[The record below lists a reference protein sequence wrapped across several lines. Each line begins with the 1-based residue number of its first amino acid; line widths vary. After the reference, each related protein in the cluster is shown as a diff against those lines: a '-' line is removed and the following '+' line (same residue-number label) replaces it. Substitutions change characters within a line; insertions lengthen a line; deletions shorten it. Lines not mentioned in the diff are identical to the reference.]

1 MFWKKKAAAT
11 ENTDIVQLKEAMRKI
26 IAGDFSN
33 VSAEGYQDPELPELL
48 NQSMY
53 AFRKFNNNFIMRLN
67 EAMEAIGDNSYVKNL
82 LDQVT
87 SQSYDIQAMENA
99 SQYLEDSIGNI
110 SNYMGEIRGSIQAML
125 TTSGNST
132 ANMQASMNV
141 VNESSEKIIQI
152 NQQIQAFRDKIDEIS
167 EIVNVVRSVAS
178 QSNLLALNAS
188 IEAARAGESGRG
200 FAVVAEQVRQLSS
213 NTTQSAGDIQKYV
226 QELQNDI
233 TSLASTMAETTAHL
247 SAGNKK
253 VEVSLND
260 IKEMNSQIINISDS
274 ADKIFQDID
283 KQTDI
288 TADFSRKVDNI
299 AQSYAALSEDCNKTG
314 VHIFKIG
321 RYIDTCRSDMY
332 REAGCVTT
340 QDKLKVFEVDHFIL
354 MWRIY
359 NNAMGFEPL
368 RLNQVNNNDK
378 CKLGLWLREQTD
390 SKITQ
395 SSQFRATFDAHDTFH
410 RHATDS
416 WKAKD
421 KGDFEGAMM
430 HFAKCYDAYFVFQQK
445 IQALQKY
452 MQTLGYTE
460 ETQIVIFRK

>member
-1 MFWKKKAAAT
+1 MFGKKKAPQK
-11 ENTDIVQLKEAMRKI
+11 ENTDITLLKEAMRKI
-26 IAGDFSN
+26 VAGDFHD
-33 VSAEGYQDPELPELL
+33 VSTEGYEDPELPDLL
-48 NQSMY
+48 NQTMY
-53 AFRKFNNNFIMRLN
+53 AYRKFNNNFIMRLN

-87 SQSYDIQAMENA
+87 SQSHDIEAMEDA
-99 SQYLEDSIGNI
+99 SRNLEDSIGNI
-110 SNYMGEIRGSIQAML
+110 SAYMGEIRNNIHTML
-125 TTSGNST
+125 AASENST
-132 ANMQASMNV
+132 ANMKSSMQV
-141 VNESSEKIIQI
+141 VNESSERIVQI
-152 NQQIQAFRDKIDEIS
+152 NQQIQNFRTKIDEIS
-167 EIVNVVRSVAS
+167 EIVNMVRSVAS

-226 QELQNDI
+226 QELQTDI
-233 TSLASTMAETTAHL
+233 SALAKSMDETTLHL
-247 SAGNKK
+247 SEGNEK
-253 VEVSLND
+253 VEVSLGD
-260 IKEMNSQIINISDS
+260 IEQMNSQIVSINDS
-274 ADKIFQDID
+274 AEKILKDID
-283 KQTDI
+283 IQTGI
-288 TADFSRKVDNI
+288 TVDFSRKVDNI
-299 AQSYAALSEDCNKTG
+299 ATSYAALSEDCNKTG

-390 SKITQ
+390 PKITQ

>member
-1 MFWKKKAAAT
+1 MFGKKKAPQK
-11 ENTDIVQLKEAMRKI
+11 ENTDITLLKEAMRKI
-26 IAGDFSN
+26 VAGDFHD
-33 VSAEGYQDPELPELL
+33 VSTEGYEDPELPDLL
-48 NQSMY
+48 NQTMY
-53 AFRKFNNNFIMRLN
+53 AYRKFNNNFIMRLN

-87 SQSYDIQAMENA
+87 SQSHDIEAMEDA
-99 SQYLEDSIGNI
+99 SRNLEDSIGNI
-110 SNYMGEIRGSIQAML
+110 SAYMGEIRNNIHTML
-125 TTSGNST
+125 AASENST
-132 ANMQASMNV
+132 ANMKSSMQV
-141 VNESSEKIIQI
+141 VNESSERIVQI
-152 NQQIQAFRDKIDEIS
+152 NQQIQNFRTKIDEIS

-226 QELQNDI
+226 QELQTDI
-233 TSLASTMAETTAHL
+233 SALAKSMDETTLHL
-247 SAGNKK
+247 SEGNEK
-253 VEVSLND
+253 VEVSLGD
-260 IKEMNSQIINISDS
+260 IEQMNSQIVSINDS
-274 ADKIFQDID
+274 ADKILKDID
-283 KQTDI
+283 IQTGI

-299 AQSYAALSEDCNKTG
+299 ATSYAALSEDCNKTG

-390 SKITQ
+390 PKITQ